1 MERQRLT
8 ELARLA
14 TDRPALEL
22 DDWQHDDLYG
32 GVGAIND
39 ARHLQ
44 RYRGIGR
51 DGAEAIP
58 WSLVLKWFR
67 PVGSDDPTWLSY
79 WRREPLAFESGLLGD
94 LPGGVVAPR
103 CFGVDRYDDGAVGIW
118 LEEVTDEEGPVWPVA
133 RYALA
138 ARQLGE
144 MGGEY
149 ISRGALPR
157 HPWLGER
164 YLRRY
169 AAGRDRWLE
178 QVRQARDQPVVGQL
192 WDDDLVA
199 ASLDL
204 YARREPLFD
213 AHERLPPTFVHGDTG
228 RRNLFG
234 RRDPESTVLIDWGY
248 CGRGVVGEDLHLM
261 VVWTAQMFDVD
272 VADLDEL
279 ERVVLAGY
287 QEGLGD
293 AGLDLD
299 PRVARLGYLV
309 PAAIRN
315 TIMPFGLVYPDA
327 AQRRAIEESYGHPFD
342 EWAARTIAVRRF
354 MISRAAQAHELIA
367 EGGATWS

>member
-1 MERQRLT
+1 M
-8 ELARLA
+8 
-14 TDRPALEL
+14 
-22 DDWQHDDLYG
+22 
-32 GVGAIND
+32 
-39 ARHLQ
+39 
-44 RYRGIGR
+44 
-51 DGAEAIP
+51 
-58 WSLVLKWFR
+58 
-67 PVGSDDPTWLSY
+67 
-79 WRREPLAFESGLLGD
+79 
-94 LPGGVVAPR
+94 
-103 CFGVDRYDDGAVGIW
+103 
-118 LEEVTDEEGPVWPVA
+118 EEVTDEDGPVWPVA

-138 ARQLGE
+138 ARHLGQ
-144 MGGEY
+144 MGGGY
-149 ISRGALPR
+149 IGRGSLPR
-157 HPWLGER
+157 QPWLGER

-169 AAGRDRWLE
+169 AARRDRWLE
-178 QVRQARDQPVVGQL
+178 QVRQARDQPVVGSL

-213 AHERLPPTFVHGDTG
+213 AHERLPPTLVHGDTG
-228 RRNLFG
+228 RRNLFARG
-234 RRDPESTVLIDWGY
+234 HPESTVLIDWGY
-248 CGRGVVGEDLHLM
+248 CGRGVIGEDLHLM
-261 VVWTAQMFDVD
+261 VVWTAQMFDID

-299 PRVARLGYLV
+299 PRIARLGCLV

-315 TIMPFGLVYPDA
+315 TTMPFGLVCPDA
-327 AQRRAIEESYGHPFD
+327 AQRRAIEESYGRPFE